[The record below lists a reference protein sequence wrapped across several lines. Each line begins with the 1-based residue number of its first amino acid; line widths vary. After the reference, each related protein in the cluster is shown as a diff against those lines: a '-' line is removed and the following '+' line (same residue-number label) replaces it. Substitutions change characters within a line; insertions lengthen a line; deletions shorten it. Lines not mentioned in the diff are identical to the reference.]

1 MRLTFGACSES
12 KDGVFAFCFQPVK
25 WEWKPGKGLCYYV
38 QENKQKNQHTPPIS
52 HEWHIKYAKLNMFI
66 YDIFLIL
73 KIFVNL
79 CCCHCFC
86 SPSDLGC
93 PGNLSKLFSWWE
105 NTFVFLS
112 FIGGCLLYCVT
123 AGGACMCAWV
133 VKQIKQF
140 RVLLCYQ
147 WRCSCFWDVVNSLKL
162 CQKTKKTGIN

>member
-1 MRLTFGACSES
+1 MGMKTREG
-12 KDGVFAFCFQPVK
+12 GFAIIFRK
-25 WEWKPGKGLCYYV
+25 TNRK
-38 QENKQKNQHTPPIS
+38 IS
-52 HEWHIKYAKLNMFI
+52 ILHWSVMNDIKYAKLNMFN

-73 KIFVNL
+73 NGFVNL

-105 NTFVFLS
+105 NTFVSLS

-133 VKQIKQF
+133 VKQNSSVFYHVINEDACVFEMLWLVWSCVKKQ
-140 RVLLCYQ
+140 RRLEL
-147 WRCSCFWDVVNSLKL
+147 
-162 CQKTKKTGIN
+162 INKRN